1 MTGMVP
7 SRHSISLLVPSLNTT
22 IHKTACMI
30 NHFLQTQQVYQ
41 TLQIPRRDD
50 QEWIYIPI
58 PSHSSAVNSHCYPF
72 SFPGLSLIPI
82 SEKYPLGYSHSQTR
96 YQNNKVVNVN
106 SWQLCNRKAVPQKT
120 GHHTHTRLTALCPG
134 LPSWAGTRKVKPIWI
149 LLEQETVSGSGIS
162 WAMCKSAPRSRQIT
176 MPAPHYSSFLQ
187 AGCPSCRPTNS
198 VKALKAP
205 KLDINRW
212 KIKIL

>member
-58 PSHSSAVNSHCYPF
+58 PSHSFAVNSHCYPF

-82 SEKYPLGYSHSQTR
+82 SEKFPLGYSHSQTR

-120 GHHTHTRLTALCPG
+120 GHHTHPFNGPLSRTTQLSRYQKGKTNLDFTAARD
-134 LPSWAGTRKVKPIWI
+134 SEW
-149 LLEQETVSGSGIS
+149 
-162 WAMCKSAPRSRQIT
+162 
-176 MPAPHYSSFLQ
+176 
-187 AGCPSCRPTNS
+187 
-198 VKALKAP
+198 
-205 KLDINRW
+205 
-212 KIKIL
+212 